1 MCGEYIW
8 LSQNSLCINSDL
20 RKMITFS
27 LVNLRVGRRVLP
39 FIRRRRC
46 ISRMCAKS
54 LGSLAAATIVARHSS
69 IISRIR
75 RCARDGRGGGRSG
88 NRRTNSFRKSFVAI
102 CRWKGYP
109 QFLTHISSNYSPV
122 RHDKGDVLRWERG
135 LQHVGLVSW
144 RVELSRLQLHVD
156 CH

>member
-8 LSQNSLCINSDL
+8 LSQNSLCINSDSREL
-20 RKMITFS
+20 ITFS
-27 LVNLRVGRRVLP
+27 LVNVRVGRRVLP

-46 ISRMCAKS
+46 ISRICAKS

-88 NRRTNSFRKSFVAI
+88 NRLTNSFRNSFVAI
-102 CRWKGYP
+102 WRWNGYP
-109 QFLTHISSNYSPV
+109 QFLTHISSNYSLV
-122 RHDKGDVLRWERG
+122 RQDRGDGLLWERG
-135 LQHVGLVSW
+135 SQHVGLVSW
-144 RVELSRLQLHVD
+144 HVELSRLQLHVD
-156 CH
+156 YH